1 MFHWFASGEQAR
13 PVKSPEEPAE
23 FRNMRRFV
31 RVTSWTARPTEE
43 VGTSATAS
51 TPSTSSQLRTSCAP
65 MSGRFWWS
73 AETISTGRPRTEPPK
88 SSTAMRAARTEP
100 APEMSATKP
109 DMSLSTPILTPPPG
123 RSLALSRPRRSSP
136 LPPPTSTQSCAS
148 SLGPRASSSVR
159 PAIRARVR
167 TSFVG
172 AGRGDPLRRP
182 GKARVACRPSQTRP
196 PAAARF
202 VRLAEFGPRRRFP
215 SGLNGELWRRG
226 GGSRQ
231 A

>member
-109 DMSLSTPILTPPPG
+109 DMSLSTPILTPPRSWPRPG
-123 RSLALSRPRRSSP
+123 LVQAAEVIATAAADVNTILRFIPGPPRFELGSPRDPGAGADVFRWGWPRRSA
-136 LPPPTSTQSCAS
+136 PPP
-148 SLGPRASSSVR
+148 
-159 PAIRARVR
+159 
-167 TSFVG
+167 
-172 AGRGDPLRRP
+172 
-182 GKARVACRPSQTRP
+182 
-196 PAAARF
+196 
-202 VRLAEFGPRRRFP
+202 
-215 SGLNGELWRRG
+215 
-226 GGSRQ
+226 RQ
-231 A
+231 G